1 MLKLPKLLM
10 LAGLLAAA
18 LAACLPQPQR
28 FTLTAHDMLWSLHE
42 IDIRAG
48 QPVELTLRNEGALD
62 HVFQIDDLDVQ
73 VLLSPGDVEIITFT
87 IKQPGVITF
96 ICSIPGHEEAGM
108 LGQIVVSE

>member
-1 MLKLPKLLM
+1 MRTMFKLPKLLII
-10 LAGLLAAA
+10 AGLLAVL

-28 FTLTAHDMLWSLHE
+28 FTLTAHDMHWSLHE

-62 HVFQIDDLDVQ
+62 HVFQIDALDVQ
-73 VLLSPGDVEIITFT
+73 VLLSPGDVEIVTFT
-87 IKQPGVITF
+87 IEQPGVITF

-108 LGQIVVSE
+108 